1 MQSKVGDKVMFDF
14 SDFEQRGKSTQ
25 NFVLTMA
32 KSLFGFDE
40 NKIYTISKIEDRY
53 NDEGEK
59 DFDEDGDEIKELYFR
74 EREGPIPSDWFKNV
88 EDENGKEN
96 AGG

>member
-1 MQSKVGDKVMFDF
+1 MQFKVGDKVMFDF
-14 SDFEQRGKSTQ
+14 SDFEQSGKSTRS
-25 NFVLTMA
+25 FVLTMT
-32 KSLFGFDE
+32 KSLFSFDE
-40 NKIYTISKIEDRY
+40 NKIYTISKVEDRY

-74 EREGPIPSDWFKNV
+74 ERENPIPSDWFKKV

-96 AGG
+96 AE